1 MEITGANPYYDQL
14 RTAIEEYISRKCST
28 VAAEGYYSS
37 LIRRYSRCIFEV
49 LIQFPFSEPSR
60 YDKFDEDR
68 MNFYSLALFG
78 AINDSQINPITQEM
92 HYQILFHEQLDANS
106 GSDSDISSIIIMA
119 ENKIGEIISVD
130 SELYDLIA
138 AYKDKYGENAENNFR
153 GLLDQIDVLPET
165 VDKGIPLFAII
176 PNPKRDKLIELL
188 RNNEPDTHIDGTTGI
203 MSLDAYKKHF
213 INYTKSNDSIKEE
226 FKTDIIIL
234 KSILKSIFDAQV
246 MNAISIETPFMD
258 LVEQNVICLK
268 ESLDKSDFT
277 SFINQYKEQLLDEK
291 YRSLKAENE
300 RKQMQAEIIKEIE
313 NIVMNKE
320 SE

>member
-1 MEITGANPYYDQL
+1 
-14 RTAIEEYISRKCST
+14 
-28 VAAEGYYSS
+28 
-37 LIRRYSRCIFEV
+37 
-49 LIQFPFSEPSR
+49 
-60 YDKFDEDR
+60 

-78 AINDSQINPITQEM
+78 AINDSQINPSTQAM
-92 HYQILFHEQLDANS
+92 HYQILFHEQLDTDNNTDEDNI
-106 GSDSDISSIIIMA
+106 GSLIIMA
-119 ENKIGEIISVD
+119 ENKIGEVIAVD
-130 SELYDLIA
+130 SELYDLIVA
-138 AYKDKYGENAENNFR
+138 FINNYGSDAENNFR
-153 GLLDQIDVLPET
+153 GILDQIDILPET
-165 VDKGIPLFAII
+165 VDKGLPLFAII

-188 RNNEPDTHIDGTTGI
+188 RSVDPNSHFDGTSGI
-203 MSLDAYKKHF
+203 MSLDSYKKHF
-213 INYTKSNDSIKEE
+213 INYSKTNESIKDE

-234 KSILKSIFDAQV
+234 KNILDTQV

-258 LVEQNVICLK
+258 LVEQNVLCLK

-277 SFINQYKEQLLDEK
+277 SFVNQYKELLLDEK